1 MATNDYRQPTSA
13 EKAKLDK
20 SRAMM
25 VEGIKEE
32 KDPINRLMPTMSKAA
47 RDQQKAATTLRNSVS
62 EKAREGEAYNDAG
75 YKKGGSVKKMAKGGM
90 ASSRADGIAQR
101 GKTRGKM
108 C

>member
-1 MATNDYRQPTSA
+1 MPENYRQTTSA

-32 KDPINRLMPTMSKAA
+32 KDPINRMLPTVSKAA
-47 RDQQKAATTLRNSVS
+47 RDQQKAATSLRNSVS

-75 YKKGGSVKKMAKGGM
+75 YKKGGMTKMAKGGS
-90 ASSRADGIAQR
+90 ASSRADGCAQR
-101 GKTRGKM
+101 GKTRA
-108 C
+108 